1 MSIEN
6 VLYYLFLAG
15 VFFVMMRFGCGAHI
29 MGHGQ
34 HHAENSISSSEHEID
49 PVCGMSVKTAT
60 AKTSAWRGHI
70 YHFCSQN
77 CREKF
82 EATPLAYA
90 DAKSADPTQK
100 AKHHGY

>member
-15 VFFVMMRFGCGAHI
+15 MFFVMMRFGCGAHI

-34 HHAENSISSSEHEID
+34 HHAENSVVLPEDEID
-49 PVCGMSVKTAT
+49 PVCGMNVKTAT
-60 AKTSAWRGHI
+60 AKTTAWQGRI

-82 EATPLAYA
+82 EASPVAYA
-90 DAKSADPTQK
+90 GAKSAEQITK
-100 AKHHGY
+100 EKHHGY